1 MVCTTTLFAVR
12 CDTGAAFC
20 SGRAPTPQKDEEDFR
35 SLSFT
40 DNVPFG
46 DTLRAEGYSYFVI
59 LLYTY
64 PPPNA
69 SVCINFYAYFFY
81 RLRKISVW
89 A

>member
-1 MVCTTTLFAVR
+1 MCSRHDLRLNA
-12 CDTGAAFC
+12 DTGTAFR

-46 DTLRAEGYSYFVI
+46 DTLRAEGYSYFVL
-59 LLYTY
+59 LLYTLFSA
-64 PPPNA
+64 NA
-69 SVCINFYAYFFY
+69 SVCAYFF
-81 RLRKISVW
+81 RPCRKISVW